1 MDEAA
6 SSNIPTPVNTS
17 NGISQCNTTGPQK
30 HTVPSISGTQQK
42 VPRVLFIGDS
52 ISANVDIRLLSR
64 ATKAQ
69 FHQVKAYSSAMDTDS
84 NVCKQAAR
92 FPHSNF
98 TDVVPAE
105 LRKETFHS
113 LVLQSPSVDITNL
126 NTSVNPSKY
135 IKYFEQQ
142 TVISAKNFFSVVENA
157 LQIQPKLNKVIV
169 LKLIPR
175 YDPPSI
181 DPLGLKS
188 DLSKMFNEKLEELC
202 KNSTFKSKI
211 FVGSHN
217 IDCTGAIRESRY
229 WFAEF
234 SNGHSIFIAGTGK
247 LKLANMMGSTCMGL
261 LEERLTL

>member
-17 NGISQCNTTGPQK
+17 NGISQYNNTEPQK
-30 HTVPSISGTQQK
+30 HT

-64 ATKAQ
+64 ATNIQ
-69 FHQVKAYSSAMDTDS
+69 FHQVKAYSSTKDTDS
-84 NVCKQAAR
+84 NLCKQAAR

-135 IKYFEQQ
+135 INYFEQQ

-234 SNGHSIFIAGTGK
+234 SNSHSIFIAGTGK
-247 LKLANMMGSTCMGL
+247 LKLASLMGSTCMGL